1 MDIHERT
8 KKPSFLCLVVYFELL
23 PEKENHTLEEVG

>member
-1 MDIHERT
+1 MKGL

-23 PEKENHTLEEVG
+23 PEKENQTLEEEG